1 MEPEPEVP
9 MLDLLKLL
17 KPTAKITDLDDVAK
31 KDDLNKLQDTVSSHA
46 LEIKQLRD
54 DLSVQSKRIQSLE
67 DSLGSQ
73 AARSPNRTQPEVSYT
88 PFNQY
93 GGPQFQN
100 KRVDEWQRYLVFEGI
115 PALSQSDS

>member
-1 MEPEPEVP
+1 
-9 MLDLLKLL
+9 MLDMLKLL

-73 AARSPNRTQPEVSYT
+73 AARSLTKP
-88 PFNQY
+88 
-93 GGPQFQN
+93 
-100 KRVDEWQRYLVFEGI
+100 
-115 PALSQSDS
+115 SQK